1 MKKRAVMILI
11 TAVLGLSSVVSP
23 VCYAAAEESAETQ
36 EDAGGQGDGE
46 NDKNLLDKGAEIG
59 SDLYDKIDEK
69 LDEVDGVSLRRQIKE
84 ALEEMDERG
93 ISPTA
98 VAEELF
104 GIRPPTASQNNG
116 KKPGDTLIED
126 AQRTVRKKTEG
137 FFSVL
142 WDGFLDTLESMITT
156 AISVFSSPEGTS
168 AKGGSGL

>member
-46 NDKNLLDKGAEIG
+46 NDKNLLDKGA
-59 SDLYDKIDEK
+59 
-69 LDEVDGVSLRRQIKE
+69 DEVDGVSLRRQIKE